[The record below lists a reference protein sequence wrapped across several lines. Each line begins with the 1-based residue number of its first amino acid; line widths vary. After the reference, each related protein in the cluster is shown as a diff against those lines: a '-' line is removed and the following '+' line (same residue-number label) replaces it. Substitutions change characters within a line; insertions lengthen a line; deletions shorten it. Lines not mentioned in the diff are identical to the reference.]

1 MDKEWHDLMKKF
13 SIRKISAG
21 FLFLILVTLIAG
33 FSLSANAEEYI
44 VPAESHS
51 RQKDRYWT
59 LKTEDKKWQI
69 QPKRLLRQS
78 EESFPL
84 PVNQAI
90 FL

>member
-1 MDKEWHDLMKKF
+1 MKKF

-21 FLFLILVTLIAG
+21 FLFLILVSLIAG

-51 RQKDRYWT
+51 RQKRSLLDPEDRRQEVADT
-59 LKTEDKKWQI
+59 TEAPFASI
-69 QPKRLLRQS
+69 GRIIS
-78 EESFPL
+78 L

>member
-1 MDKEWHDLMKKF
+1 MKKF

-59 LKTEDKKWQI
+59 LRTEDKKWQI
-69 QPKRLLRQS
+69 QPKRLCVNRKNH
-78 EESFPL
+78 FPC
-84 PVNQAI
+84 Q
-90 FL
+90 

>member
-1 MDKEWHDLMKKF
+1 MKKF

-51 RQKDRYWT
+51 RQKRSLLDPEDRRQEVADT
-59 LKTEDKKWQI
+59 TEA
-69 QPKRLLRQS
+69 PLRQS